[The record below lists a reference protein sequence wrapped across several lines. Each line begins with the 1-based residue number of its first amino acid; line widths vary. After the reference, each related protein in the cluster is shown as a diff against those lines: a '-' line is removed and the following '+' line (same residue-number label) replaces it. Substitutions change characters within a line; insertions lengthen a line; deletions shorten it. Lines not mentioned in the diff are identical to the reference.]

1 MPSNGRGKVLP
12 NMRLKLSGAL
22 VLKEA
27 LVSCPDGHG
36 LSSNTV
42 APASESP
49 AAYAGAGRQGPL
61 SVVRRHCVARVDRM
75 RPAAQ
80 THRSLSSESSPWAS
94 QACLLAQST

>member
-49 AAYAGAGRQGPL
+49 AAYARAVRQRPL

-75 RPAAQ
+75 GPAAQ
-80 THRSLSSESSPWAS
+80 THRSLISESPP
-94 QACLLAQST
+94 